1 MPNLSGLTLF
11 KNWRLLLSTQPA
23 SFMTNTILVC
33 TPDEILKM
41 IQSGECKPETNVL
54 PLNKAFEVLCEHYGV
69 DPHWAPNDVY

>member
-1 MPNLSGLTLF
+1 
-11 KNWRLLLSTQPA
+11 
-23 SFMTNTILVC
+23 MTNTILVC